1 MNRTN
6 YHSHCDFCDGKAP
19 MEEYIKAAIGAG
31 FSAYGVSS
39 HAPLPFVMNYT
50 MRRVD
55 VPAYLEEVKR
65 LRDLYREHL

>member
-6 YHSHCDFCDGKAP
+6 YHSHCDFCDGKAS

-50 MRRVD
+50 MRREISGV
-55 VPAYLEEVKR
+55 VPGSYCPGSGV
-65 LRDLYREHL
+65 